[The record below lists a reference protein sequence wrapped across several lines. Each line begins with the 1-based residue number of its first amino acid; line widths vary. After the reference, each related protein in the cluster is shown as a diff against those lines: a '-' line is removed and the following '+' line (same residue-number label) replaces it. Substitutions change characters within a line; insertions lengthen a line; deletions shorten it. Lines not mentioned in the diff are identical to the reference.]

1 MKLVLTF
8 SGIAFALFSIT
19 AAEAA
24 KTHKKGAHSVHAAK
38 MKRECKGQ
46 FMYLKGG
53 KCVDSRDKPSS

>member
-1 MKLVLTF
+1 MKLVMTF

-24 KTHKKGAHSVHAAK
+24 KTHKKGAHPVHAAK
-38 MKRECKGQ
+38 MQSACKGE

-53 KCVDSRDKPSS
+53 KCVDARDKHSS